1 MFSNRINSNMT
12 KNMTKK
18 ILVIDDDK
26 TFQKTIKDTLE
37 HLGYVL
43 AEAYDGEEGLE
54 KVEKEKPDM
63 ILLDIVMPKLG
74 GMEFLRILNKD
85 DHQNQIPILI
95 TSNFS
100 GSNMIEE
107 GMKLGIRG
115 YIVKSDESL
124 KTIVNNIE
132 LIIGRAK

>member
-1 MFSNRINSNMT
+1 M
-12 KNMTKK
+12 KK

-26 TFQKTIKDTLE
+26 TFQKTIRDTLE
-37 HLGYVL
+37 PLGYVV
-43 AEAYDGEEGLE
+43 AEAHDGADGL
-54 KVEKEKPDM
+54 KKIEKEKPNL
-63 ILLDIVMPKLG
+63 ILLDIVMPKIG
-74 GMEFLRILNKD
+74 GMEFLKTLNKNKTS
-85 DHQNQIPILI
+85 NQIPILI

-100 GSNMIEE
+100 GTSMIEE

-132 LIIGRAK
+132 LVIGKAE

>member
-1 MFSNRINSNMT
+1 MR
-12 KNMTKK
+12 KK

-26 TFQKTIKDTLE
+26 TFQKTIRDTLE
-37 HLGYVL
+37 PLGYVI
-43 AEAYDGEEGLE
+43 AEAHDGEEGLI
-54 KVEKEKPDM
+54 KVEKEKPNL

-74 GMEFLRILNKD
+74 GMEFLRIINKD
-85 DHQNQIPILI
+85 DHQNEIPILI

>member
-1 MFSNRINSNMT
+1 MT
-12 KNMTKK
+12 KNITKK

-26 TFQKTIKDTLE
+26 TFQKTIRDTLKP
-37 HLGYVL
+37 LGYVL
-43 AEAYDGEEGLE
+43 VEAYDGEEGLE

-74 GMEFLRILNKD
+74 GMEFLKILNKD
-85 DHQNQIPILI
+85 ERQNQIPILI

-132 LIIGRAK
+132 LIIGKAK

>member
-1 MFSNRINSNMT
+1 MI
-12 KNMTKK
+12 KK

-26 TFQKTIKDTLE
+26 TFQKTMRDTLE
-37 HLGYVL
+37 PLGYIVS
-43 AEAYDGEEGLE
+43 EAHDGEEGLK
-54 KVEKEKPDM
+54 KVKKEKPDL
-63 ILLDIVMPKLG
+63 ILLDVVMPKLG
-74 GMEFLRILNKD
+74 GMEFLKVLNGNKS
-85 DHQNQIPILI
+85 QAQIPVLI

-100 GSNMIEE
+100 GANMIEE

-132 LIIGRAK
+132 LIIGKAN